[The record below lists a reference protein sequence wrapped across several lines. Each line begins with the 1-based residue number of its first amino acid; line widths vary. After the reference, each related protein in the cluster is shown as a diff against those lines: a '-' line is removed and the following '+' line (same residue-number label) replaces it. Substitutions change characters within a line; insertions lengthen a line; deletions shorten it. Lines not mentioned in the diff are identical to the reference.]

1 MVNKRK
7 PLPLKKIFGTN
18 VRLER
23 VRQAITQ
30 EELAHR
36 IGQEQGY
43 ISQIESAKIVASLD
57 VVDRLAEAL
66 GVPRAGLLDESLGRY
81 TDGAER

>member
-7 PLPLKKIFGTN
+7 PLPLKEIFGTN

-23 VRQAITQ
+23 VRQGITQ

-36 IGQEQGY
+36 LGQDQGY
-43 ISQIESAKIVASLD
+43 VSQIEAAKIVASLD
-57 VVDRLAEAL
+57 VVDRLADAL
-66 GVPRAGLLDESLGRY
+66 DVLRADLLDETLGRPS
-81 TDGAER
+81 R

>member
-7 PLPLKKIFGTN
+7 PVPLKKIFGTN

-23 VRQAITQ
+23 VRQEITQ

-43 ISQIESAKIVASLD
+43 ISQIESARIVASLD

-66 GVPRAGLLDESLGRY
+66 GVPRAGLLDESLGRR
-81 TDGAER
+81 EV

>member
-23 VRQAITQ
+23 VRQDITQ

-36 IGQEQGY
+36 LGQEQGY
-43 ISQIESAKIVASLD
+43 VSQIEAAKIVASLD
-57 VVDRLAEAL
+57 VVDRVAEAL
-66 GVPRAGLLDESLGRY
+66 EVSRAALLDETLGRLD
-81 TDGAER
+81 T

>member
-7 PLPLKKIFGTN
+7 SLPLKKIFGTN

-23 VRQAITQ
+23 VRQGITQ

-36 IGQEQGY
+36 LGQEQGY
-43 ISQIESAKIVASLD
+43 VSQIESAKIVASLD
-57 VVDRLAEAL
+57 VVDRIAEAL
-66 GVPRAGLLDESLGRY
+66 GVTYTALLDETLGRRE
-81 TDGAER
+81 G

>member
-7 PLPLKKIFGTN
+7 SLPLKKIFGTN

-23 VRQAITQ
+23 VRQGITQ

-36 IGQEQGY
+36 LGQEQGY
-43 ISQIESAKIVASLD
+43 VSQIESAKIVASLD
-57 VVDRLAEAL
+57 VVDRVAEAL
-66 GVPRAGLLDESLGRY
+66 GVTYTALLDETLGRRE
-81 TDGAER
+81 G